1 MAKILDVPYTS
12 QEKMAILKSIDGDI
26 ARISISDD
34 MQEILCHLNFAV
46 DRLTSVAY
54 SRIVEIMEAKN
65 GSINT

>member
-12 QEKMAILKSIDGDI
+12 QEKMDILKSIDGNI
-26 ARISISDD
+26 ARISVSDD

-54 SRIVEIMEAKN
+54 SRMVELTEEKN
-65 GSINT
+65 GTIDT